1 MLKLNAAFSKK
12 IPVPGED
19 FSSQSFHASIE
30 CECADALTAEQL
42 QAKIHDTF
50 ALVKDAVEAELH
62 GKPVAKVEPVTQ
74 TPIVISGAAVQNGII
89 IGGMDDGE
97 PLYLSGK

>member
-1 MLKLNAAFSKK
+1 L
-12 IPVPGED
+12 D
-19 FSSQSFHASIE
+19 WR
-30 CECADALTAEQL
+30 
-42 QAKIHDTF
+42 
-50 ALVKDAVEAELH
+50 
-62 GKPVAKVEPVTQ
+62 VEPVTQ

>member
-1 MLKLNAAFSKK
+1 
-12 IPVPGED
+12 
-19 FSSQSFHASIE
+19 
-30 CECADALTAEQL
+30 
-42 QAKIHDTF
+42 
-50 ALVKDAVEAELH
+50 
-62 GKPVAKVEPVTQ
+62 VTQ